1 MYVFTGLFIKSL
13 EEIEN
18 KKVSINIK
26 NEDIK
31 LDNLQSLIN
40 DKEKIKT
47 YKYKDLSDDE
57 WKEYFNRIKSTLIS
71 SRGCG
76 RFLGLAR
83 LLIPNFACTP

>member
-57 WKEYFNRIKSTLIS
+57 WKEYFKRIKSTLIS
-71 SRGCG
+71 QVQQYNPIQKPLFHLTLFG
-76 RFLGLAR
+76 
-83 LLIPNFACTP
+83 I